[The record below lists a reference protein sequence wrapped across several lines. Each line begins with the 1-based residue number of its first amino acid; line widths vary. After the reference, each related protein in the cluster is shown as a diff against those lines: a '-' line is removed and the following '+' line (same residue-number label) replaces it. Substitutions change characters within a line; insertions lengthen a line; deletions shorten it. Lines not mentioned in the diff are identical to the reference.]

1 MSAGF
6 SRGNLKESNSLE
18 ELSIDEIILIFIL
31 KERIERHG
39 LDLSGSS

>member
-6 SRGNLKESNSLE
+6 WGGNLKESNSLG
-18 ELSIDEIILIFIL
+18 ELSNDGIILIFIL
-31 KERIERHG
+31 KEIIEGHG